1 MSSSDPRPPRQLAFL
16 MPFKRQEREA
26 SVGKDDRQAA
36 GMSKGRKDDSWRK
49 LLLDRLERSG
59 LTKLEK

>member
-16 MPFKRQEREA
+16 MPFKRQERGV
-26 SVGKDDRQAA
+26 SVVKDERQVAVA
-36 GMSKGRKDDSWRK
+36 NKGRKDDNWRK